1 MNLFMILEN
10 TINLIF
16 EKSNVLQLQGRPLLF
31 FLIEVLSK
39 LFGMSR
45 LTPLIRCMISRAAK
59 TLHFQHNQ
67 LLTVYPLVKVFREM
81 D

>member
-1 MNLFMILEN
+1 MNLFMILESA
-10 TINLIF
+10 INLIF
-16 EKSNVLQLQGRPLLF
+16 EKNNVCSFKVEPFF

-59 TLHFQHNQ
+59 TLYFHHNQ